1 MSITGNGDE
10 DKEEDKSE
18 GAKVH
23 PLTMYSGGGSSP
35 VMDIS
40 CTLLDRNDIFAK
52 RRDIKLLSV
61 TQIYLRNYWQFLET
75 HPPIIL
81 VSIFLIFITNFY

>member
-61 TQIYLRNYWQFLET
+61 N
-75 HPPIIL
+75 
-81 VSIFLIFITNFY
+81 TNLFEKLLAISRDASAHYFSVHFPYFYH